1 MREIFYTIVC
11 FTAQKM
17 KFYIVDFF
25 SKWDQ
30 IRSFLQTWS
39 LVPKKSVMENF
50 SFLWSVLTVVCEIV
64 LRIGSTGCLFNW
76 EPIVLEYFNKS
87 KHSMWSISHLLLK
100 HVEISLKN
108 WIKKL
113 FCSFFFCPDLIG
125 KGGSFVLSGHQYF
138 LLNRIS
144 CWLIHFF
151 S

>member
-1 MREIFYTIVC
+1 MREIFYTNVS

-50 SFLWSVLTVVCEIV
+50 SFLCSVLTVVCEIV

-100 HVEISLKN
+100 HVKIFAE
-108 WIKKL
+108 KL
-113 FCSFFFCPDLIG
+113 NKETILQFLFLSRSYWKRGVIC
-125 KGGSFVLSGHQYF
+125 FVWTSVF
-138 LLNRIS
+138 PS
-144 CWLIHFF
+144 K
-151 S
+151 